1 MFPLPHIGNVGLILH
16 SLLVLLPTFSL
27 SVRPISPWSS
37 CLPLNSQSSK
47 RGLKNVNQVLSVA
60 LRPFGIKSKLHTMI
74 QEILYDV
81 FPYLS
86 SLPCVFLLA
95 VVLLPHCLLLT
106 AVFYALSCVRVF
118 GPAILCLECSPPPFF
133 SSFRLLGKCH
143 SREVIFP
150 HLIHTTYVSHSH
162 HLFGS
167 FVWFPIYA
175 FLSYLSLVKFCPNWN
190 ISIKKAGTSALLCVI
205 ISLLPSRVLDH
216 NGLHKYLMNEW
227 MVDE

>member
-1 MFPLPHIGNVGLILH
+1 MFFSLPLV
-16 SLLVLLPTFSL
+16 L
-27 SVRPISPWSS
+27 SVRPISPCYS

-47 RGLKNVNQVLSVA
+47 RGLKNVIQVFSVA
-60 LRPFGIKSKLHTMI
+60 LRPFGIKSKLHTMT
-74 QEILYDV
+74 QEILCDV

-86 SLPCVFLLA
+86 SLRCVFLLA
-95 VVLLPHCLLLT
+95 LVLLPHCLLLT
-106 AVFYALSCVRVF
+106 AVFYALSCLCVF
-118 GPAILCLECSPPPFF
+118 GHAVLLLECSPPPLF

-150 HLIHTTYVSHSH
+150 HLIHNTTYVSHSH
-162 HLFGS
+162 HLFGP
-167 FVWFPIYA
+167 FVWCPIYA
-175 FLSYLSLVKFCPNWN
+175 FLSYFSLVKFFPNWN
-190 ISIKKAGTSALLCVI
+190 ISIKKAGTYVLLCVI